1 VPESTGSAVDDRPSR
16 GGRRLPLVWLGA
28 VPFLAY
34 VTIFLVLPTIIV
46 IFGAFSGPHGPTLSN
61 VKALSQDYIV
71 TAFVNSIEL
80 SAMSAIIGAVVGA
93 VVAYAVVTG
102 KPDSTLR
109 RIVTSASGVLAQF
122 GGVTLAF
129 AFIATIGGA
138 GLITVWLGD
147 HGIDIGSN
155 VWLYELPGLT
165 LVYSYFQIPL
175 MVLVF
180 LPALDGIRPQWR
192 EATETLGGTAWDY
205 WRHVAAPLLWPSFI
219 GSTLLLFANAFSA
232 YATVEALVSQ
242 GGIVLPLQIYNAFT
256 SETVLGQENLAKALA
271 GGMVVVV
278 AIVMSL
284 YVLLQRRATRWA
296 R

>member
-1 VPESTGSAVDDRPSR
+1 MAELTVPAVDDRPSR
-16 GGRRLPLVWLGA
+16 GGRRLPLTWLGA

-34 VTIFLVLPTIIV
+34 VAIFLILPTIIV
-46 IFGAFSGPHGPTLSN
+46 VAGAFSGPNGPTLSN
-61 VKALSQDYIV
+61 IKALSQDYIV
-71 TAFVNSIEL
+71 TSFMNSIEL
-80 SAMSAIIGAVVGA
+80 SAASAIIGAVCGA
-93 VVAYAVVTG
+93 VLAYVIVSG

-109 RIVTSASGVLAQF
+109 RIVTSAAGVLAQF

-129 AFIATIGGA
+129 AFIATLGGEGLVTIG
-138 GLITVWLGD
+138 LKD
-147 HGIDIGSN
+147 HGIDLGALVLFN
-155 VWLYELPGLT
+155 LPGLT

-180 LPALDGIRPQWR
+180 IPALDGIRPQWR
-192 EATETLGGTAWDY
+192 EATETLGGTGWHY
-205 WRHVAAPLLWPSFI
+205 WRHVAAPLLWPAFI

-232 YATVEALVSQ
+232 YATVAALISQ

-278 AIVMSL
+278 AIVMTL
-284 YVLLQRRATRWA
+284 YVLLQRRATRWS